1 MDEKTEIKKLYEHAK
16 DYFGDDEDIFIYK
29 CKKCKKLDPVPGF
42 VVGEQIG
49 FLRFIGKK
57 KSIPKMECPYCNGT
71 MLPIDIDFLK

>member
-1 MDEKTEIKKLYEHAK
+1 MDEKKEIKKLYEHAK
-16 DYFGDDEDIFIYK
+16 DYFGNEENIFIYK

-57 KSIPKMECPYCNGT
+57 NSIPKMQCPYCNGT